1 MADNVQKQENAQHT
15 KEFAARL
22 MAVQACYQTLQNQK
36 PIKSVVQEYLERG
49 GVHIDNEEDNA
60 DDEVLKPQG
69 ALFKRILSDLDQR
82 LAEVNEIVYANLN
95 AKIQMP
101 KKGEEG
107 EEDTVETL
115 TKEPEPL
122 LKAILFC
129 AVSELLCNLDEDAP
143 LIINDYLNVTH
154 GYYERQQVSL
164 VNGILDKV
172 SGMLRG

>member
-1 MADNVQKQENAQHT
+1 MADNVQKQDDTQYT

-22 MAVQACYQTLQNQK
+22 MAVQAYYQTLQNKK
-36 PIKSVVQEYLERG
+36 PIKSVIPEYLERG
-49 GVHIDNEEDNA
+49 AVHVDNEEDGDEG
-60 DDEVLKPQG
+60 DDTLKPQG
-69 ALFKRILSDLDQR
+69 TLFKKILSDLDQR
-82 LAEVNEIVYANLN
+82 LAEVDEIVHANLN
-95 AKIQMP
+95 AKIQRP
-101 KKGEEG
+101 KKDEEG
-107 EEDTVETL
+107 VFETF

-129 AVSELLCNLDEDAP
+129 AVCELLCNLDEDTP

-172 SGMLRG
+172 SGLLRG